1 MLNEKSDA
9 YSFGILIME
18 IISGRCPV
26 DHSRPHGEVSL
37 GHLIWCPKFHPI
49 FTEHFRLSEVDN
61 NYR

>member
-9 YSFGILIME
+9 YSFGILTME

-49 FTEHFRLSEVDN
+49 FIERF
-61 NYR
+61 